1 MLRRFDVKDTVWKL
15 FKETGNPV
23 YYLLY
28 KELTEDGRND
38 KGPGAKSDRLQGE

>member
-1 MLRRFDVKDTVWKL
+1 MKDTVWKL

-38 KGPGAKSDRLQGE
+38 KGHSPKSDGL